1 VPYQLPQ
8 GAKVDVYITGDIVE
22 ILYDHCRIASHKL
35 DNRKGRHTTIKDH
48 MPSNH
53 AVYSSWNPEYF
64 IDQARVIGDNA
75 VNLFKAMFERREVLE
90 QSYRAC
96 RGILR
101 LADMYT
107 AGRVDAAC
115 GRSLKF
121 RGYSYR
127 SVSDIL
133 KNGLDRHD
141 PRPPVSLALSHENIR
156 GKVYFINPPQDQGLK
171 PGFGSQEVQ

>member
-1 VPYQLPQ
+1 
-8 GAKVDVYITGDIVE
+8 
-22 ILYDHCRIASHKL
+22 
-35 DNRKGRHTTIKDH
+35 